1 MVTFSVGEKIL
12 NGTSYVLTEALVLIK
27 PLSGVRTFLQGMGS
41 DASWEMRR
49 ETAVGKKTTG
59 QWLDRQR
66 KTS

>member
-41 DASWEMRR
+41 DASWEM
-49 ETAVGKKTTG
+49 VG
-59 QWLDRQR
+59 
-66 KTS
+66 

>member
-41 DASWEMRR
+41 DASWEMVGR
-49 ETAVGKKTTG
+49 EERLLLGRK
-59 QWLDRQR
+59 QR
-66 KTS
+66 DSG